1 MFFGTM
7 IDKTKKVD
15 LEKLQG
21 DVYAQYLEACAV
33 TLVANF
39 LRFLQRV
46 WDTAQ
51 YVWFF
56 IAYTLLNAVKNTAF
70 NNVYAIKNHTYCAV
84 VPRLS
89 GIAKFATSVTAQPIY
104 AYNIHGL
111 AFPSLLFVLSIIVP
125 KNISLIPSNSFD
137 TIISVPIIPG
147 FKPTVFVMYW
157 IISRRG

>member
-1 MFFGTM
+1 MFFVQ
-7 IDKTKKVD
+7 KVTND
-15 LEKLQG
+15 A
-21 DVYAQYLEACAV
+21 YAIL
-33 TLVANF
+33 F
-39 LRFLQRV
+39 
-46 WDTAQ
+46 
-51 YVWFF
+51 
-56 IAYTLLNAVKNTAF
+56 AVKNTAF

-147 FKPTVFVMYW
+147 FKPTVFVRYS
-157 IISRRG
+157 ITNDERNAYTTFPAKSPDP

>member
-1 MFFGTM
+1 
-7 IDKTKKVD
+7 
-15 LEKLQG
+15 
-21 DVYAQYLEACAV
+21 
-33 TLVANF
+33 
-39 LRFLQRV
+39 
-46 WDTAQ
+46 
-51 YVWFF
+51 
-56 IAYTLLNAVKNTAF
+56 LLAVKNTAF

-111 AFPSLLFVLSIIVP
+111 AFPSLLFVLSIMVP

-147 FKPTVFVMYW
+147 FKPTVFVRYS
-157 IISRRG
+157 ITNDERNAYTTFPAKSPDP

>member
-1 MFFGTM
+1 M
-7 IDKTKKVD
+7 
-15 LEKLQG
+15 
-21 DVYAQYLEACAV
+21 
-33 TLVANF
+33 
-39 LRFLQRV
+39 
-46 WDTAQ
+46 
-51 YVWFF
+51 
-56 IAYTLLNAVKNTAF
+56 KNTAF
-70 NNVYAIKNHTYCAV
+70 NNVYAIKNHMYCAV

-147 FKPTVFVMYW
+147 FKPTVFVRYSITNDERNAYTTFPAKSPDPYPTLLYHFRYLFSSM
-157 IISRRG
+157 